1 MRPRNLKSVMDALRP
16 YLKDSSA
23 TTELFVY
30 EIIGDLADTEY
41 SRGASENL
49 RKYNPDEDGY
59 VEVIYDRH

>member
-1 MRPRNLKSVMDALRP
+1 MDVLRP
-16 YLKDSSA
+16 YLKDSSP

-30 EIIGDLADTEY
+30 EIIDDLANTEY

-49 RKYNPDEDGY
+49 RKYNPDEEGY

>member
-1 MRPRNLKSVMDALRP
+1 MTRSIDSFLNSLRP
-16 YLKDSSA
+16 YLKDGSPK
-23 TTELFVY
+23 TTCGVY
-30 EIIGDLADTEY
+30 EILQDLADTEY

>member
-1 MRPRNLKSVMDALRP
+1 MDALRP
-16 YLKDSSA
+16 YLKDSSP

-30 EIIGDLADTEY
+30 EIIDGLADTEY